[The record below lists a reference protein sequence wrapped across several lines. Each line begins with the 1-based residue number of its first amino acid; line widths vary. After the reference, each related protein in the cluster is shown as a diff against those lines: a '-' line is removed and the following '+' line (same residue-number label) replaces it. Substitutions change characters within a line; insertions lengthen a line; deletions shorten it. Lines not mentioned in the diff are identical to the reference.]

1 MCMYLTRQLPL
12 VAKRDIICVKYL
24 RVTADKEY
32 KTPCQCTTVPI
43 GEIFKAYPARVEI
56 RNGSSITKAIYGGAT
71 HALTYNH
78 DKWFDDCL
86 PCKAIIPVGTEYWV
100 DVNGYSIAAK
110 QMIIT
115 NQAINIEVP
124 DESLLRDIL
133 EQVSTVEGISVGDYY
148 IKDKG
153 FISPLSITKDM
164 LSEISGVVVGFKG
177 TEPLIWSGEVSEGIM
192 DTKYNSQFDKLISD
206 PDSDF
211 DGEKHKEAFLKNY
224 TEKFD
229 KDRFYAYAKCMSYK
243 PHIGEWYIPAYAE
256 QKEMINNLLFVNA
269 AAWFSHS
276 RMFMV
281 PGYYWTSSEDG
292 VDDCWYINLDED
304 YAGRDWYYRYWSFS
318 ICFFLAST
326 NKIPKV
332 KIEGLTTEKEK
343 KPILSKIMKYVRKRK
358 A

>member
-32 KTPCQCTTVPI
+32 KTPCQCTPVPI

-56 RNGSSITKAIYGGAT
+56 RNGSSITKAIHGGAI

-78 DKWFDDCL
+78 DKWFDGCL
-86 PCKAIIPVGTEYWV
+86 PCKAIIPAGTEYWV
-100 DVNGYSIAAK
+100 DVNGYSLAAK

-115 NQAINIEVP
+115 NQAINIEIP
-124 DESLLRDIL
+124 DESLLRDML
-133 EQVSTVEGISVGDYY
+133 EQVPTVEGISVGDYY

-153 FISPLSITKDM
+153 FISPLSIKKDM
-164 LSEISGVVVGFKG
+164 LPEISGVVVGFKG
-177 TEPLIWSGEVSEGIM
+177 TEPLIWSGEVSDGRM
-192 DTKYNSQFDKLISD
+192 DTEYNSQFDKFISD

-229 KDRFYAYAKCMSYK
+229 KDRFQAYAKCMSYK

-256 QKEMINNLLFVNA
+256 QKEMVNNLLFVNA

-276 RMFMV
+276 GMFMV
-281 PGYYWTSSEDG
+281 PGYYWTSSEYGVCSCWGIALGEDG
-292 VDDCWYINLDED
+292 AC
-304 YAGRDWYYRYWSFS
+304 RDWDDRDCSRRV
-318 ICFFLAST
+318 CFFLAST

-332 KIEGLTTEKEK
+332 KIEGLTAEKEK
-343 KPILSKIMKYVRKRK
+343 EPILSKIRKYVRKRK